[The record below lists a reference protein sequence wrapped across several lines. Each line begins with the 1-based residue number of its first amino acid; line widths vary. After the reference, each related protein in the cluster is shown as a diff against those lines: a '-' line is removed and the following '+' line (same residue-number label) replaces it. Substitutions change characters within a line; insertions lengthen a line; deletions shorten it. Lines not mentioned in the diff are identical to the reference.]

1 MVSSE
6 AITAVSGLYLLSS
19 YYAAAVAVTEK
30 ENAIS
35 THQKSLAPFLHKEPE
50 F

>member
-6 AITAVSGLYLLSS
+6 AITAIYGLYLLSS